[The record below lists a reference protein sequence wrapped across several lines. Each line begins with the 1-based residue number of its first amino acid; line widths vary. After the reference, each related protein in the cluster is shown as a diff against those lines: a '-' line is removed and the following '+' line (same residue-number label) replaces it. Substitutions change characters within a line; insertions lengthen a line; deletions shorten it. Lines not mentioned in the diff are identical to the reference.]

1 MEAGMAQGTLTL
13 GVEAVGCAT
22 FDAGI
27 KGAFRY
33 PGTPS
38 TEGFEYVEAMIHTEP
53 EDRVARRAANE
64 KAMESALLHPGPS
77 VVIFRR
83 ECIQSLHR
91 GVLKDHGREEEA
103 LLEQACCTTEVRP

>member
-13 GVEAVGCAT
+13 GAEAVGCAA

-27 KGAFRY
+27 KGAFGY

-38 TEGFEYVEAMIHTEP
+38 TEGFEYAEAMVHAEL
-53 EDRVARRAANE
+53 EGRVARWAANE

-83 ECIQSLHR
+83 ECIQSLRR
-91 GVLKDHGREEEA
+91 GVLKDHDREETA
-103 LLEQACCTTEVRP
+103 RLEQACCTTEVRP